1 MRLELWTL
9 RWFSICS
16 RKHILAGTV
25 RIGGNDYTL
34 NETAGAFGDL
44 GTLIPFLVGYLTI
57 AKMDPVGVLVAF
69 GLFKI
74 FAGLYYKTPVPIQPM
89 KAIGTA
95 AISHAGVIGPGAI
108 LASGLFSG
116 VLWLVM
122 GLSGAVT
129 WIARLTSRPIVHG
142 LILGL
147 GLSFI
152 LEGIK
157 LIQGDYVIAV
167 AGIALTFALLSRER
181 VPAMLALLGFGVV
194 VAVAREP
201 AILGDLRGMSL
212 HLRLPQF
219 ALTSLDW
226 NDVVTGVLVLGLPQ
240 AALTLGN
247 AIVATVEENNALFP
261 DRPTTVRAVAIDHG
275 VMNVIGASLGGVPMC
290 HGAGGLAGHVRFGA
304 RTGGALVILGGLVL
318 FIGLFLADSV
328 TTFFKLFPPSVLG
341 VILMFGGLELAA
353 GAHGNHFSTA
363 DRYVML
369 LTAGVSMWNM
379 GAGYLAGLLLWHSY
393 DRGWLKVE
401 VVASARER
409 SVSSRDG
416 VT

>member
-1 MRLELWTL
+1 VR
-9 RWFSICS
+9 
-16 RKHILAGTV
+16 LAGNTYDL
-25 RIGGNDYTL
+25 R
-34 NETAGAFGDL
+34 EAAGAFGDL

-74 FAGLYYKTPVPIQPM
+74 LAGLYFKTPVPIQPM

-95 AISHAGVIGPGAI
+95 AISHPGAIGPAAI

-116 VLWLVM
+116 LLWLTM

-129 WIARLTSRPIVHG
+129 WIARLTNRPIVHG

-147 GLSFI
+147 GLSFV

-157 LIQGDYVIAV
+157 LIEGDYVV
-167 AGIALTFALLSRER
+167 AILGIALTFALLSRDR
-181 VPAMLALLGFGVV
+181 VPAMLALLVFGSV
-194 VAVAREP
+194 VAIARQP
-201 AILGDLRGMSL
+201 AILGELRQISVQ
-212 HLRLPQF
+212 LRLPEF
-219 ALTSLDW
+219 ALTSLTGH
-226 NDVVTGVLVLGLPQ
+226 DVLVGVVVLGLPQ

-275 VMNVIGASLGGVPMC
+275 VMNIVGASLGGVPMC

-304 RTGGALVILGGLVL
+304 RTGGALVMLGALVL

-328 TTFFKLFPPSVLG
+328 TTFFKLFPRSVLG
-341 VILMFGGLELAA
+341 VILLFGGLELAA
-353 GAHGNHFSTA
+353 SVQAGDRATKS

-369 LTAGVSMWNM
+369 LTAGVAMWNM
-379 GAGYLAGLLLWHSY
+379 GAGYLAGLALSHSY
-393 DRGWLKVE
+393 RRGWLALE
-401 VVASARER
+401 SDRDSHAGRRGPAER
-409 SVSSRDG
+409 A
-416 VT
+416 

>member
-1 MRLELWTL
+1 VR
-9 RWFSICS
+9 
-16 RKHILAGTV
+16 LAGNTYDL
-25 RIGGNDYTL
+25 R
-34 NETAGAFGDL
+34 EAAGAFGDL

-74 FAGLYYKTPVPIQPM
+74 LAGLYFKTPVPIQPM

-95 AISHAGVIGPGAI
+95 AISHPGAIGPAAI

-116 VLWLVM
+116 LLWLTM

-129 WIARLTSRPIVHG
+129 WIARLTNRPIVHG

-147 GLSFI
+147 GLSFV

-157 LIQGDYVIAV
+157 LIEGDYVV
-167 AGIALTFALLSRER
+167 AILGIALTFALLSRDR
-181 VPAMLALLGFGVV
+181 VPAMLALLVFGSV
-194 VAVAREP
+194 VAIARQP
-201 AILGDLRGMSL
+201 AILGELRQISVQ
-212 HLRLPQF
+212 LRLPEF
-219 ALTSLDW
+219 ALTSLTGH
-226 NDVVTGVLVLGLPQ
+226 DVLVGVVVLGLPQ

-275 VMNVIGASLGGVPMC
+275 VMNIVGASLGGVPMC

-304 RTGGALVILGGLVL
+304 RTGGALVMLGALVL

-328 TTFFKLFPPSVLG
+328 TTFFKLFPRSVLG
-341 VILMFGGLELAA
+341 VILLFGGLELAA
-353 GAHGNHFSTA
+353 SVQAGDRATKS

-369 LTAGVSMWNM
+369 LTAGVAMWNM
-379 GAGYLAGLLLWHSY
+379 GAGYLAGLALSHSY
-393 DRGWLKVE
+393 RRGWLALE
-401 VVASARER
+401 SDRDSHAGRSGPAER
-409 SVSSRDG
+409 A
-416 VT
+416 